1 MDGGTKTRLALE
13 MRSPAQVVG
22 AGPDARIRFREVED
36 NDELL
41 VRIVH
46 EVGDPHLWSAE
57 SWAGCGSPPANR
69 HWLIEVDDESGG
81 LLDPCWRPM
90 AGLRSFRSER
100 PRGSSPGRMSSQ
112 QASIP
117 RTCQPPDGARLG
129 NGPLFGDGVE
139 EGADARLA
147 VRPSRPPGW
156 KTACTR

>member
-1 MDGGTKTRLALE
+1 M
-13 MRSPAQVVG
+13 
-22 AGPDARIRFREVED
+22 ED

-57 SWAGCGSPPANR
+57 SWAGCGSPPAKR

-81 LLDPCWRPM
+81 LLTPVLAPD
-90 AGLRSFRSER
+90 GGVEIVSFGAT
-100 PRGSSPGRMSSQ
+100 RGSSPGRMSSQ

-147 VRPSRPPGW
+147 VRLSRPRGW
-156 KTACTR
+156 KRPARARCR